1 MGWVH
6 TGQSIIYHLRS
17 SKDGTSSDSSGD
29 TVWESAHWENYSKA
43 QRKSWRETTNQ
54 ILNENHFYEALGMM
68 GGDTKKPTKP
78 TSVES
83 VKMPPLDPPT
93 WLNEVAHD
101 LLADEAPHV
110 GPQVS

>member
-1 MGWVH
+1 MV
-6 TGQSIIYHLRS
+6 YHLRS

-29 TVWESAHWENYSKA
+29 TVWESAHWENYSKD
-43 QRKSWRETTNQ
+43 QRKSWRETTKK

-68 GGDTKKPTKP
+68 GVDTKKPTKP

-93 WLNEVAHD
+93 WLKEVAHE
-101 LLADEAPHV
+101 LLADEPPHV

>member
-29 TVWESAHWENYSKA
+29 TVCESAHWENYSKA

-54 ILNENHFYEALGMM
+54 ILNENNFYEALGMM
-68 GGDTKKPTKP
+68 GVDTKKPTKP

>member
-1 MGWVH
+1 
-6 TGQSIIYHLRS
+6 
-17 SKDGTSSDSSGD
+17 
-29 TVWESAHWENYSKA
+29 
-43 QRKSWRETTNQ
+43 
-54 ILNENHFYEALGMM
+54 MM
-68 GGDTKKPTKP
+68 GVDTKKPTKP

-110 GPQVS
+110 GPQVSWFQIPDPILFFNV